1 MIQYLENKTEISQS
15 DYKYFDQTMSSVLA
29 LKVSINRID
38 FFEAW
43 AYAKNN
49 IITLSMTG
57 SNKIIGQWVP
67 DGLNN
72 DADDQVFRGVKLEY
86 DKLIKLEGKH
96 VT

>member
-1 MIQYLENKTEISQS
+1 MVQYLENKTEISQS

-49 IITLSMTG
+49 VITLS
-57 SNKIIGQWVP
+57 
-67 DGLNN
+67 L
-72 DADDQVFRGVKLEY
+72 
-86 DKLIKLEGKH
+86 
-96 VT
+96 